1 MVGIGRREFI
11 TLLGGAAAWPLAAP
25 AQQPAMPVVGFLSN
39 GSLEGFSPYLAT
51 FRQGLGEAGFVDG
64 RNVAIEY
71 RWADNDNERLQG
83 MAADLL
89 RARASVI
96 VAPTLPAALA
106 MKSATASVPI
116 VFYTGAN
123 PVDFGLV
130 SSFNR
135 PGGNLTGVSGL
146 GTELGAKRIELLHD
160 LIPTARTIAL
170 LVNSANPTL
179 AERLIKDV
187 QAGARILG
195 LKLYVLNAST
205 EQEIDE
211 AFARLRADGLVIE
224 ADNYFNSRSRQLA
237 ALALRHAI
245 PAIYQYRE
253 FAAAGGLMSYGG
265 SLTDAYRM
273 IGGYTG
279 RILKGEK
286 PAELPIQQSTKI
298 DPIVNL
304 KTARAFGITVPLTLR
319 GRADEVIE

>member
-1 MVGIGRREFI
+1 MSFI
-11 TLLGGAAAWPLAAP
+11 QA
-25 AQQPAMPVVGFLSN
+25 
-39 GSLEGFSPYLAT
+39 
-51 FRQGLGEAGFVDG
+51 
-64 RNVAIEY
+64 
-71 RWADNDNERLQG
+71 
-83 MAADLL
+83 
-89 RARASVI
+89 
-96 VAPTLPAALA
+96 
-106 MKSATASVPI
+106 
-116 VFYTGAN
+116 AN
-123 PVDFGLV
+123 PVDFRLV

-146 GTELGAKRIELLHD
+146 GTELGAKRIELLHG

-187 QAGARILG
+187 QGGARILG
-195 LKLYVLNAST
+195 LELHVLNAST

-211 AFARLRADGLVIE
+211 AFSRLRAEGLVIE
-224 ADNYFNSRSRQLA
+224 ADNYFNSRSRRLA
-237 ALALRHAI
+237 ALALRHAV

-298 DPIVNL
+298 DLIVNL
-304 KTARAFGITVPLTLR
+304 KTARVFGITVPLTLR